1 MPNYINIFSSIYIYV
16 QQYTL
21 CTLNIFFIILLKC
34 PYQLSLILNCICTHS
49 SNVFVH
55 IPQMY
60 LSSFL
65 KCICPHSS
73 KVFSAKHLHSGCAH
87 PAYAVQARVEDYH
100 HDDVDDDVDNDIHNY
115 DDVDNG
121 V

>member
-1 MPNYINIFSSIYIYV
+1 MAHVHIREQAPHMYLYSFFKSIW
-16 QQYTL
+16 
-21 CTLNIFFIILLKC
+21 
-34 PYQLSLILNCICTHS
+34 PHS
-49 SNVFVH
+49 SNVFVL

-60 LSSFL
+60 LTSFL

-73 KVFSAKHLHSGCAH
+73 KVFSAKHQHSGCAH